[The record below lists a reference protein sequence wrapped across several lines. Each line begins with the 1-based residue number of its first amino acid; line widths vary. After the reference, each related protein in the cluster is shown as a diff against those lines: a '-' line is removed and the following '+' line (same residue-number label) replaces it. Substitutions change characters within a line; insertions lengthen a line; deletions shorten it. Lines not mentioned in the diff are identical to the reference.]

1 MKRHDSGL
9 VYSTG
14 RGRMCPVCEN
24 PLDKCC
30 CKTKPAK
37 SVGDGVVRVRREVAG
52 RKGKAVTTVSG
63 VPLEGAA
70 LLELAKGLKRLC
82 GSGGTLKDGVIEVQ
96 GDHVDKVMARLQ
108 QDGYTVKRS
117 GG

>member
-14 RGRMCPVCEN
+14 QGRLCPRCEK
-24 PLDKCC
+24 PLEQCRC
-30 CKTKPAK
+30 K
-37 SVGDGVVRVRREVAG
+37 SVSSPAAGDGVVRVRREVAG
-52 RKGKAVTTVSG
+52 RKGKAVTVVTG
-63 VPLEGAA
+63 VPLDALA
-70 LLELAKGLKRLC
+70 LLVLAKELKMLC

-96 GDHVDKVMARLQ
+96 GEHVEKVMTRLQ
-108 QDGYTVKRS
+108 ERGYTVKRS